1 MISRFLFLSYILYI
15 NIQEVIKYYS
25 GIFVSLNNINIEIAL
40 KYFSRLSS
48 WREKIQ
54 EEEERRRKKKKEE
67 ETRSIDRSFVGKER
81 KERKQYLSEWD

>member
-1 MISRFLFLSYILYI
+1 MISRFLFLYYIVYI

-48 WREKIQ
+48 SREKIQ
-54 EEEERRRKKKKEE
+54 EEERRRKKKKHD
-67 ETRSIDRSFVGKER
+67 RSIDPLWER
-81 KERKQYLSEWD
+81 KGKKENN